1 MLEIKIDG
9 LDKLQDALLKL
20 EPAKAKAAL
29 RAALKAGAD
38 PIKQDMAQS
47 APYESGILEENIGT
61 KLSTAGSSELRGAA
75 FIGPTGKGKYPAQ
88 GAGGGLR
95 KKKRSAMPVATIAR
109 FLEFGT
115 SKMAARPFMTQAFER
130 QKGNA
135 LERIIAV
142 IKEKLGL

>member
-1 MLEIKIDG
+1 MFEVKIDG

-29 RAALKAGAD
+29 RGALKAGAD
-38 PIKQDMAQS
+38 PIKQDMAAS
-47 APYESGILEENIGT
+47 APYESGILEENIGV
-61 KLSTAGSSELRGAA
+61 KLSTKGSSELRGAA
-75 FIGPTGKGKYPAQ
+75 FIGPTGKGKYPPQ
-88 GAGGGLR
+88 GGPG

-135 LERIIAV
+135 LERIIQV
-142 IKEKLGL
+142 LREKLGL